1 MYIIYVQNY
10 ANFVRRGREFRC
22 LRAHRSWSKGV
33 KLMKNNIR
41 KLAVL
46 AIVAMLLT
54 LVPLASIAET
64 KMVVTGNF
72 VNLRDKA
79 SGGASIGQYNKGTI
93 VTYLGAGNGYMYHV
107 EINGKKGYMSKDY
120 LKPYSSSS
128 TTAKPTETKKDT
140 ATGKT
145 TTTKTT
151 TAKTTNA
158 NGAVARNNDT
168 VRGTVSKQINVR
180 TQANQSSKIVG
191 TLKTRTTVSVL
202 SRKNNYVYI
211 TTSKISGYVPANAVT
226 LSNTKAQ
233 TAQVKKAKDGSYK
246 IYVGS
251 TGTGKVVAT
260 VKNNS
265 KITVLHQGSN
275 WSYVKVGNVY
285 GYISKN
291 SYTINK

>member
-1 MYIIYVQNY
+1 MQNY

-46 AIVAMLLT
+46 AIIAMLLT

-64 KMVVTGNF
+64 KMVVTGDF

-79 SGGASIGQYNKGTI
+79 SGGASIGQYNRGTI
-93 VTYLGAGNGYMYHV
+93 VTYLGSGNGYMYHV
-107 EINGKKGYMSKDY
+107 EVNGKKGYMSRDY

-128 TTAKPTETKKDT
+128 TTTKPTETKKDT
-140 ATGKT
+140 TTGKT

-158 NGAVARNNDT
+158 NGAIARNNDT

-180 TQANQSSKIVG
+180 TQADKLSKIVA

-211 TTSKISGYVPANAVT
+211 TTSKVSGYVPANAVV
-226 LSNTKAQ
+226 LNNTKAL
-233 TAQVKKAKDGSYK
+233 TAQIKNAKNVKVYT
-246 IYVGS
+246 GS
-251 TGTGKVVAT
+251 TGNGKVVAT

-291 SYTINK
+291 SYSINK

>member
-1 MYIIYVQNY
+1 
-10 ANFVRRGREFRC
+10 
-22 LRAHRSWSKGV
+22 
-33 KLMKNNIR
+33 MKNNIR

-64 KMVVTGNF
+64 KMVVTGDF

-79 SGGASIGQYNKGTI
+79 SGGASIGQYNRGTI
-93 VTYLGAGNGYMYHV
+93 VTYLGAGNGFMYHV
-107 EINGKKGYMSKDY
+107 EINGKKGYMSRDY

-128 TTAKPTETKKDT
+128 TTTKPTETKKDT
-140 ATGKT
+140 TGKT
-145 TTTKTT
+145 TSKTTNNKTT
-151 TAKTTNA
+151 TGKTTNA

-168 VRGTVSKQINVR
+168 VRGTVSKQIYVR
-180 TQANQSSKIVG
+180 SQANTSSKVVG

-202 SRKNNYVYI
+202 NRKNNYVYI
-211 TTSKISGYVPANAVT
+211 TTSKISGYVPADAVT

-233 TAQVKKAKDGSYK
+233 TAQVKYTKGGNYK
-246 IYVGS
+246 VYTGS
-251 TGTGKVVAT
+251 TGNGNVLAT

-265 KITVLHQGSN
+265 KITVLHQGNN

-291 SYTINK
+291 SYVINK